1 VLGAVSAASDLGNLE
16 RMTLSARAVWRRPTT
31 LHQTLSSGSCR
42 LWEYPLGGLG
52 EMSCSELDG
61 YVGRC

>member
-1 VLGAVSAASDLGNLE
+1 MLGAVSAASDLGNLE

-42 LWEYPLGGLG
+42 LWEYPLGSRVRG
-52 EMSCSELDG
+52 ECEFAS
-61 YVGRC
+61 